1 MKEEDLTK
9 AIQLKELL
17 DNERKLLQFANH
29 PSVDLRVNLEER
41 CDHGRILNI
50 DYFLD
55 KDVIKGL
62 RAMVIANIE
71 KSLNDILDKLEKLW
85 AYGKFY
91 KRASHFCI
99 LLDAFDR

>member
-1 MKEEDLTK
+1 MKEEDLKK

-17 DNERKLLQFANH
+17 DSERELLQFANH

-50 DYFLD
+50 DYLLD
-55 KDVIKGL
+55 NDVL

-71 KSLNDILDKLEKLW
+71 KRINDLQEELEKL
-85 AYGKFY
+85 
-91 KRASHFCI
+91 
-99 LLDAFDR
+99 

>member
-9 AIQLKELL
+9 AIQLKKQL
-17 DNERKLLQFANH
+17 DSGRELLQFVDH

-50 DYFLD
+50 DYLLD
-55 KDVIKGL
+55 NDVIKGL

-71 KSLNDILDKLEKLW
+71 KRINDLQEELEKL
-85 AYGKFY
+85 
-91 KRASHFCI
+91 
-99 LLDAFDR
+99 